1 MRIDAYFLKKLALLA
16 LISGVIACGGGS
28 ADPGSSLTPY
38 LGKWGSCNGA
48 GRMEWL
54 MVNPG
59 SDEGE
64 MLLEVETSFH
74 TNADC
79 SGSPGAYL
87 IHSGASIVAGKFAK
101 VDVAIGSGSTLR
113 NLQADAFNTTTSAG
127 TLRVLSSGMRVDY
140 LRLNNEPGTWCI
152 NGVAGKE
159 YCFQE
164 DDENLIE
171 GQDQV
176 GFLREAEALYG
187 FNKMDGTYKLT
198 ATYQRY

>member
-1 MRIDAYFLKKLALLA
+1 MKSDAFFLNKLAILT
-16 LISGVIACGGGS
+16 LISGVVACGGGS
-28 ADPGSSLTPY
+28 ADQGSALMPY

-48 GRMEWL
+48 GQMEWL
-54 MVNPG
+54 LVNPG

-64 MLLEVETSFH
+64 LLLEVETSFH

-87 IHSGASIVAGKFAK
+87 IHSGASIVAEKFAK
-101 VDVAIGSGSTLR
+101 VDVALGSGSTVR
-113 NLQADAFNTTTSAG
+113 SIQADAFNTSTSAG
-127 TLRVLSSGMRVDY
+127 TLRVLSNGMRVDY
-140 LRLNNEPGTWCI
+140 LRLNNEPGSWCI

-164 DDENLIE
+164 DDEYLIE
-171 GQDQV
+171 GQDQI
-176 GFLREAEALYG
+176 GFLREADKLYG

-198 ATYQRY
+198 ATYHRY